1 MRQTTALVKALKRV
15 LKARNITYRMLAERL
30 GLSEASVKRTFSEQ
44 TFSLSRLEAIC
55 DAVDVNFLELAK
67 MSEIRDSDFTDE
79 LTLDQERELASN
91 TNLLSC
97 FFLLLVGW
105 RTLRIARRLELDQTQ
120 VIQLLAK
127 LDRLRLIELL
137 PRNRVRLLTSRQI
150 KWRPDGP
157 VRRRYEK
164 QVKTQFLSDRFSGKD
179 KLFRFESGE
188 LSEASARHVLRRME
202 ALSKEFAE
210 LAEIDLALPPDEKR
224 SVGLMLALR
233 PWTYWDV
240 VGK

>member
-15 LKARNITYRMLAERL
+15 LRARNITYKMLAEHL
-30 GLSEASVKRTFSEQ
+30 GISEASVKRTFSEQ

-55 DAVDVNFLELAK
+55 NVVDINFLELAK
-67 MSEIRDSDFTDE
+67 MSELSESEFPDE
-79 LTLDQERELASN
+79 LTLEQERALAADI
-91 TNLLSC
+91 NLLSC

-105 RTLRIARRLELDQTQ
+105 RTMRIARRLELEQTA
-120 VIQLLAK
+120 VIRLLAK

-164 QVKTQFLSDRFSGKD
+164 QVKAQFLSDRFSGQD

-188 LSEASARHVLRRME
+188 LSEASARHVVRRME

-210 LAEIDLALPPDEKR
+210 LAEVDLPLPPDEKK